1 MYWRLRLVVLML
13 QPPKGISMEGDEELL
28 VDIEVNVPS
37 KRDEWMATL
46 SPERKTPDSCARYL
60 EAYNEATAIASNED
74 DKRMTADAE
83 LVDMYNKAK
92 RSKSLVEKHQK
103 SQRACKEE
111 VKAAACGE
119 RGLGGES
126 SLETMG
132 SGEGLG
138 VWETEGYWCPI
149 TLSLNGKGRRFLS
162 MIVLQALWLL
172 DSDVTCHILNKLRS
186 LTGHESDSRKL
197 MMIPFDHLGMPVPS
211 SPSARRIPVVDNVK
225 LHVPFDIG
233 IGQHTSSLSFALSLS
248 HRKKNNLEVSNKN
261 LSWLGSPEID

>member
-1 MYWRLRLVVLML
+1 MNERSLVKHLKKLFFALNLKENGGVFLLPSDSRPVLEMVGPAINAHL
-13 QPPKGISMEGDEELL
+13 ESISMEGDEELL

-46 SPERKTPDSCARYL
+46 SPERKQPKAGIFVPWFSFHKPWYL

-138 VWETEGYWCPI
+138 VWETEGE
-149 TLSLNGKGRRFLS
+149 L
-162 MIVLQALWLL
+162 
-172 DSDVTCHILNKLRS
+172 
-186 LTGHESDSRKL
+186 
-197 MMIPFDHLGMPVPS
+197 
-211 SPSARRIPVVDNVK
+211 
-225 LHVPFDIG
+225 
-233 IGQHTSSLSFALSLS
+233 
-248 HRKKNNLEVSNKN
+248 
-261 LSWLGSPEID
+261 